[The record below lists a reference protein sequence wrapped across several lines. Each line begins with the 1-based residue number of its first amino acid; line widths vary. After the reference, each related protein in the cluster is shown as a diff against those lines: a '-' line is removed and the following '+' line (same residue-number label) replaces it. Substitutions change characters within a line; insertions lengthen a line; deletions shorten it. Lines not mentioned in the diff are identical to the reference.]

1 MVIKECVNGAARNSP
16 PKPSGQ
22 GSVQTDAARLHTS
35 ITRGL
40 NLSQIS
46 IWSKYPKKARRWDG
60 GKILSVP
67 CGRIQDPS
75 GEQGAILQAQR
86 QDLLQPVTCHKA
98 LHQEIEGI
106 LPGNHRMVHLRGDH
120 EEVRDDAVGRILH
133 DKCQRHSK
141 QAHQEDILLLE
152 EACGPPEAE
161 RRASEQRLLHC
172 RGMYVQIW
180 IHEGPG
186 IPDRKSVV

>member
-16 PKPSGQ
+16 RKPSGQ

-46 IWSKYPKKARRWDG
+46 IWKQVSEKARRWDG

-75 GEQGAILQAQR
+75 GEQGAIMQAQR

-98 LHQEIEGI
+98 LH
-106 LPGNHRMVHLRGDH
+106 LV
-120 EEVRDDAVGRILH
+120 
-133 DKCQRHSK
+133 
-141 QAHQEDILLLE
+141 LE
-152 EACGPPEAE
+152 AF
-161 RRASEQRLLHC
+161 L
-172 RGMYVQIW
+172 V
-180 IHEGPG
+180 
-186 IPDRKSVV
+186 